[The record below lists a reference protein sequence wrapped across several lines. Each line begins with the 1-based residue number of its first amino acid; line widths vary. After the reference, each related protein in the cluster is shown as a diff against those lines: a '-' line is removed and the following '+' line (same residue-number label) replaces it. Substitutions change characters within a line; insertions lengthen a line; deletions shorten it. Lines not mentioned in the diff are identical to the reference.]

1 VLKTTP
7 AAIRR
12 LAIRNQRLAGP
23 LPRSRPSAQDL
34 LDTVKALRCLQL
46 DPTAVVARNHLL
58 VLFSRHG
65 AFDEALFEEVAYR
78 DRDLFE
84 YWAHEA
90 SYVLSEDL
98 PIHRHYMRPPR
109 GWRTRMAT
117 WWQNEADFRAHIL
130 RRLEQEGPLR
140 ARDIEDRASV
150 SWESSGWTNARNVAR
165 MLDLM
170 WVRGQVGISRREGA
184 QRVWDLMERCLP
196 ACAPAEELGDE
207 EVTRRAAVHAVRA
220 LGAGRIPHIR
230 AHFTR
235 NRYPHL
241 ERVLATHDELV
252 RLEVEG
258 LGDDWWIH
266 AADVETLDAG
276 FSGRTTLLSPF
287 DNLLCDRART
297 EQLFGFTH
305 RLEIYVPRPKRRW
318 GYFVLPVLDGDR
330 LVARID
336 LAVDRRRERLVAHSV
351 HAEPEVP
358 RGKRLPRAIRR
369 ELERLAAWRGA
380 REIEIGTVPDAWR
393 PALA

>member
-1 VLKTTP
+1 MIITTP

-12 LAIRNQRLAGP
+12 LAIRNQRLDGP
-23 LPRSRPSAQDL
+23 VTESL
-34 LDTVKALRCLQL
+34 LETVRALGCLQL

-65 AFDEALFEEVAYR
+65 AFDEAAFHKLAYEERA
-78 DRDLFE
+78 LFE

-98 PIHRHYMRPPR
+98 PIHRHLMRPPG
-109 GWRTRMAT
+109 GWRTRMAA
-117 WWQNEADFRAHIL
+117 WWESEHEFRAHIL
-130 RRLEQEGPLR
+130 ARLTEEGPLR
-140 ARDIEDRASV
+140 AREIQDRAKV
-150 SWESSGWTNARNVAR
+150 PWESSGWTNARNVAR

-170 WVRGQVGISRREGA
+170 WVRGVAGISRREGA
-184 QRVWDLMERCLP
+184 QRIWDLMERCLP
-196 ACAPAEELGDE
+196 ADAPAEELSDE
-207 EVTRRAAVHAVRA
+207 EVTRRAAPRAIRA
-220 LGAGRIPHIR
+220 LGAARVPHIR

-241 ERVLATHDELV
+241 QTVLETHDQLQ
-252 RLEVEG
+252 RIEVEG

-266 AADVETLDAG
+266 VEDLETLDDD
-276 FSGRTTLLSPF
+276 FRGRTALLSPF

-305 RLEIYVPRPKRRW
+305 RLEIYTPKAKRRW

-330 LVARID
+330 LVARAD
-336 LAVDRRRERLVAHSV
+336 LAVDRKTQTLVALAV
-351 HAEPEVP
+351 HAEPNVP
-358 RGKRLPRAIRR
+358 RGKRLPQAIRR

-380 REIEIGTVPDAWR
+380 TALEVREAPSAWR
-393 PALA
+393 PVLAA

>member
-1 VLKTTP
+1 MKVSP

-23 LPRSRPSAQDL
+23 RAASL
-34 LDTVKALRCLQL
+34 LETVRALGCLQL
-46 DPTAVVARNHLL
+46 DPTNVVARNHLL

-65 AFDEALFEEVAYR
+65 AFDETTFEKLAYE
-78 DRDLFE
+78 DRALFE

-109 GWRTRMAT
+109 GWRTRLAA
-117 WWQNEADFRAHIL
+117 WWESEHEFRAHIL
-130 RRLEQEGPLR
+130 ERLAAEGPLR
-140 ARDIEDRASV
+140 AREIEDRANV
-150 SWESSGWTNARNVAR
+150 PWESTGWTNARNVAR

-170 WVRGQVGISRREGA
+170 WVRGVVGISRRDGA
-184 QRVWDLMERCLP
+184 QRLWDLMERCLP
-196 ACAPAEELGDE
+196 PDAPEEELSDE
-207 EVTRRAAVHAVRA
+207 EVTRRAAPRAIRA
-220 LGAGRIPHIR
+220 LGAARIPHIR

-241 ERVLATHDELV
+241 ERVLETHPDLRRITV
-252 RLEVEG
+252 DG

-266 AADVETLDAG
+266 VEDLETLDAD
-276 FSGRTTLLSPF
+276 FRGRTVLLSPF

-305 RLEIYVPRPKRRW
+305 RLEIYTPKAKRRW
-318 GYFVLPVLDGDR
+318 GYFVLPVLHGDR
-330 LVARID
+330 LVARAD
-336 LAVDRRRERLVAHSV
+336 LAMDRKTNTLVALAV
-351 HAEPEVP
+351 HAEPDAP
-358 RGKRLPRAIRR
+358 RGKRLPQAIRR

-380 REIEIGTVPDAWR
+380 TALEVRAAPAAWR
-393 PALA
+393 PVLAA